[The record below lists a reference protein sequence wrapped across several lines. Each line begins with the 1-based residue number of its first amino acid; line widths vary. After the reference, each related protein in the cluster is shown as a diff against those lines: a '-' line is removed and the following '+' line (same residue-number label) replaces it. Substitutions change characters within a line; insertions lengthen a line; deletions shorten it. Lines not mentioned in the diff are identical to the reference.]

1 MGLGLP
7 SLFLLP
13 LLLGVLFWIAEAA
26 HPCDVI
32 TGGYSN
38 WIGSAINKDVVI
50 VGGGIS
56 GLSAMKKLLEEQV
69 TNAVILEA
77 QDYLGGRVKTYRQ
90 GSILV
95 EDGAEWIHGGSRNP
109 LYQLANSLG
118 MLTQPLA
125 DSAYDWRVKTST
137 GTQASEAGYNVAEQ
151 VFFECEKGSVIQN
164 YYNTAIGQ
172 CYKDKFG
179 SFYNNGKTLAGE
191 KSAWL
196 HYLNM
201 FVLRDVGLNDWMKES
216 GRDFDQFTS
225 FGGEDKLNQWSQGY
239 DALTNNLKSSIPQDK
254 IKLSTPVC
262 KIFWESDPNGKALV
276 VTSTKEAYLTDYVLV
291 TASIGHLQE
300 RHLQLFDPPLPASYQ
315 NNLNRLELGLADKIH
330 LGWSSPWWK
339 ALNPKPLDMQV
350 IFKVFDLPT
359 EESWLYGVMEVM
371 GVHQQLNLLQAFVN
385 GDYAQ
390 KMENLSD
397 DDVKRHILKFLRRVT
412 GQTVPEPTFF
422 RRSQWGKN
430 VWVRGSYSSY
440 ITVSGDQAGLKSR
453 NPLSVPITNSYGNKV
468 IHWAGEHTNGTRYGT
483 VDGALGSGTRA
494 AVRII
499 NDM

>member
-1 MGLGLP
+1 
-7 SLFLLP
+7 
-13 LLLGVLFWIAEAA
+13 
-26 HPCDVI
+26 
-32 TGGYSN
+32 
-38 WIGSAINKDVVI
+38 
-50 VGGGIS
+50 
-56 GLSAMKKLLEEQV
+56 MKTLIEEPV

-77 QDYLGGRVKTYRQ
+77 QDYIGGRVKTYRE

-95 EDGAEWIHGGSRNP
+95 EDGAEWIHGGPRNP
-109 LYQLANSLG
+109 LYKLADSLG

-125 DSAYDWRVKTST
+125 DSAYDWRVKTSA
-137 GTQASEAGYNVAEQ
+137 GTKASEAGYNVAED
-151 VFFECEKGSVIQN
+151 VFYECEKSSVMQN
-164 YYNTAIGQ
+164 YYNSGVGQ

-179 SFYNNGKTLAGE
+179 SFYNNGLTVPGE

-201 FVLRDVGLNDWMKES
+201 FVLRDVGLNDWMEES
-216 GRDFDQFTS
+216 GRDFDQFIS
-225 FGGEDKLNQWSQGY
+225 YGGEDKLNQWSQGY
-239 DALTNNLKSSIPQDK
+239 DALTNYLKNSVPQGK

-262 KIFWESDPNGKALV
+262 KIFWDSDPNGKALV

-315 NNLNRLELGLADKIH
+315 NNLNRLDLGLADKIH

-339 ALNPKPLDMQV
+339 KLNPKPLDLQV
-350 IFKVFDLPT
+350 IFKTFDLPS

-390 KMENLSD
+390 KMEDLSD
-397 DDVKRHILKFLRRVT
+397 ADVKRHILKFLGRVT

-430 VWVRGSYSSY
+430 IWVRGSYSSY

-453 NPLSVPITNSYGNKV
+453 GPLAKPITNSHGNKV
-468 IHWAGEHTNGTRYGT
+468 IFWAGEYTNTTRYGT
-483 VDGALGSGTRA
+483 VDGAMGSGTRA
-494 AVRII
+494 ARQII
-499 NDM
+499 SDM